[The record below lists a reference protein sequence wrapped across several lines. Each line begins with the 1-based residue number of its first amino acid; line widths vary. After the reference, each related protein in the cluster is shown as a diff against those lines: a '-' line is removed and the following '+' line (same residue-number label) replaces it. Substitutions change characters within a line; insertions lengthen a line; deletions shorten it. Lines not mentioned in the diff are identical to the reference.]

1 MAGAATGSQAIERA
15 LDLLSAFGPDT
26 TRLSLSELAEHAN
39 IPPSTARRL
48 LKALLAK
55 GFIEQEPLSRQYQL
69 GMQLTRL
76 GHIAETQSDLHRLA
90 SDPMAKLVEQLGE
103 SAYLA
108 RLAGSEVIYL
118 MVMRSKQWVQI
129 TAEVGQAYPAW
140 ATASGRVLLAELS
153 DDEVRALVPEPIA
166 PFLGRYTITMDGL
179 LAELQRIREQGYS
192 QHAHDK
198 MDDVSSIAA
207 PIFGGDGKA
216 NVALTVSGPS
226 FRFNETVAKEA
237 IELIKRTAA
246 EISFRIGGHPRQS
259 RYGTPPRH

>member
-1 MAGAATGSQAIERA
+1 MASEATGSQAIERA
-15 LDLLSAFGPDT
+15 LDLLCAFTPES
-26 TRLSLSELAEHAN
+26 TRLSLSELAQHADL
-39 IPPSTARRL
+39 PPSTARRL

-90 SDPMAKLVEQLGE
+90 FDPMASLVEELGE

-108 RLAGSEVIYL
+108 RLVGSEVIYL

-140 ATASGRVLLAELS
+140 ATASGRILLADLS
-153 DDEVRALVPEPIA
+153 DDEVRSLLPEPIE
-166 PFLGRYTITMDGL
+166 PFLGRYTITIDEL
-179 LAELQRIREQGYS
+179 LVELRKVRAQGYS

-198 MDDVSSIAA
+198 IDNVSSIAA
-207 PIFGGDGKA
+207 PIFGGDGRA
-216 NVALTVSGPS
+216 SVALTVSGPS
-226 FRFNETVAKEA
+226 FRFKDSVATGA
-237 IELIKRTAA
+237 VGLIRRTAS
-246 EISFRIGGHPRQS
+246 EISFRIGGHARNS
-259 RYGTPPRH
+259 RFSSLRT